1 MSKIIG
7 FIIFFASTYLLGRII
22 GTYIFYDSCIAGG
35 KFEENPFLIG
45 IECST
50 PLRIIFTMGMGFF
63 EFIFII
69 FVVEYV
75 KKFLLKLKK

>member
-50 PLRIIFTMGMGFF
+50 PLRIIFTNGMGLF
-63 EFIFII
+63 ELII
-69 FVVEYV
+69 ILNVAKLI
-75 KKFLLKLKK
+75 KKIILKLKK